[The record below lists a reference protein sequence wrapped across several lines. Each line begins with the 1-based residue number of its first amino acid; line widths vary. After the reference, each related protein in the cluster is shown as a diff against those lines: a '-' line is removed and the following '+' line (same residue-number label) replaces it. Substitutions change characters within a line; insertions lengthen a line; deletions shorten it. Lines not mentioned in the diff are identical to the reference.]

1 MKLSEELIYRGF
13 SAETTISN
21 PMDLDNRKNKKFYW
35 GADPSADSL
44 TIGNLA
50 ALMMCACFV
59 RHGYQPYL
67 LVGGATGQIGDPK
80 DNGERDLKPLEEV
93 EHNKQCIKKQVEEVI
108 SNTTSRLAPARPS
121 TEVVRQSSSQN
132 EQQVAHSLD
141 SSDGLL
147 RGSGAH
153 TAPVVADD
161 LEVALPNHLDVTMVD
176 NYDWFKDMK
185 YLDFL
190 REVGKAFSM
199 TQLLDRQFVQ
209 NRIGEG
215 GSGISYAEFSY
226 TLIQGY
232 DFLHLYREYGVD
244 LQLCGADQ
252 YGNCTSGIHL
262 IKRIEGGEADVW
274 STPLVIDPVTGRKFG
289 KSEGNAIWLAS
300 SDNGGG
306 NYTSIFDFYQ
316 FWLNQPDEAVEY
328 LIKIYTLLEKEQIEE
343 ILTKHREHPE
353 ERIAQKALAR
363 GATEVVHGKNAADA
377 IENLTTV
384 LFNRETN
391 FAEFSE
397 DELLEFAKYLP
408 VEKRG
413 KQLADILV
421 KNGFAE
427 SKKKA
432 REFILQ
438 GAITVN
444 GEKVKEDITVNQTA
458 MVKKGKN
465 KFLVVK

>member
-13 SAETTISN
+13 KAETTIEN
-21 PMDLDNRKNKKFYW
+21 PEDLDNRVSKKFYW

-80 DNGERDLKPLEEV
+80 ENGERELKPLDEV
-93 EHNKQCIKKQVEEVI
+93 EHNKKCIKEQIERIMLGAGDVAWG
-108 SNTTSRLAPARPS
+108 TPSRASARMGEDAAAGPAREI
-121 TEVVRQSSSQN
+121 TV
-132 EQQVAHSLD
+132 
-141 SSDGLL
+141 
-147 RGSGAH
+147 
-153 TAPVVADD
+153 
-161 LEVALPNHLDVTMVD
+161 VD
-176 NYDWFKDMK
+176 NLDWFKDMK

-232 DFLHLYREYGVD
+232 DFLHLFREHGID

-262 IKRIEGGEADVW
+262 IKRLEDAKADVW
-274 STPLVIDPVTGRKFG
+274 STPLIIDPVSGKKFG
-289 KSEGNAIWLAS
+289 KSEGNAVWLVAE
-300 SDNGGG
+300 DNGEG

-316 FWLNQPDEAVEY
+316 FWLNQPDEAVEN
-328 LIKIYTLLEKEQIEE
+328 LLKIYTFYDKEAIDSIMAQHSEAPEK
-343 ILTKHREHPE
+343 
-353 ERIAQKALAR
+353 RIAQKALAH
-363 GATEVVHGKNAADA
+363 GVTEIVHGHENAEA
-377 IENLTTV
+377 IENLTEM
-384 LFNRETN
+384 LFSRDTN

-397 DELLEFAKYLP
+397 DEIMEFAKFLP
-408 VEKRG
+408 TTKKG
-413 KQLADILV
+413 SMLV
-421 KNGFAE
+421 DALSENGLAE

-432 REFILQ
+432 REYISQ
-438 GAITVN
+438 GAITIN
-444 GEKVKEDITVNQTA
+444 GVKVKDDIELKQVA
-458 MVKKGKN
+458 IIKKGKN

>member
-13 SAETTISN
+13 KAETTIADPSE
-21 PMDLDNRKNKKFYW
+21 LDTRKNKKFYW

-59 RHGYQPYL
+59 RHGYEPVL

-80 DNGERDLKPLEEV
+80 DNGERDLKPLSEV
-93 EHNKQCIKKQVEEVI
+93 EHNKECIRAQIERVI
-108 SNTTSRLAPARPS
+108 NAGDGNAKDYS
-121 TEVVRQSSSQN
+121 TPK
-132 EQQVAHSLD
+132 L
-141 SSDGLL
+141 
-147 RGSGAH
+147 
-153 TAPVVADD
+153 
-161 LEVALPNHLDVTMVD
+161 TMVD
-176 NYDWFKDMK
+176 NYDWFKDMG
-185 YLDFL
+185 YLPFL

-209 NRIGEG
+209 NRIGDG

-262 IKRIEGGEADVW
+262 IKRLEDATADVW

-316 FWLNQPDEAVEY
+316 FWLGQPDESVEY
-328 LIKIYTLLEKEQIEE
+328 LIKIYTLLTPEE
-343 ILTKHREHPE
+343 IDSVMKKHAEAPE
-353 ERIAQKALAR
+353 KRLAQKALAR
-363 GATEVVHGKNAADA
+363 GATTVVHGADAAEA
-377 IENLTTV
+377 IENLTSV
-384 LFNRETN
+384 LFSRDTD
-391 FAEFSE
+391 FTDFSE
-397 DELLEFAKYLP
+397 DELTEFAAYLP
-408 VEKRG
+408 VVSKG
-413 KQLADILV
+413 TQLVDILTTA
-421 KNGFAE
+421 GLAE

-432 REFILQ
+432 REFISQ
-438 GAITVN
+438 GAISIN
-444 GEKVKEDITVNQTA
+444 GVKASEDIAVNQTA
-458 MVKKGKN
+458 IIKKGKN
-465 KFLVVK
+465 KFAIVK